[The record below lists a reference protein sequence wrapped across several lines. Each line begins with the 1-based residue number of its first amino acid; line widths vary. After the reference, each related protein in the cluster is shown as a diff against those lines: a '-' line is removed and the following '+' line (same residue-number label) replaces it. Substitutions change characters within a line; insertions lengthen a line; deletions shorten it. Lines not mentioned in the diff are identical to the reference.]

1 MPYVVLNNAASTL
14 SGGVTAIATAIPVQ
28 VGHGAKFAV
37 GANYSYLTL
46 QDASSNIEIVK
57 LTSVTGDVLNVVRAQ
72 DGTAARVWGIGDTI
86 GCRPCAAG
94 FNDFAVGPQITNS
107 TSKATPVNAD
117 ELGITDS
124 AASFGLK
131 KLTWANLKATL
142 VTYFNTLFTKVDG
155 SNATG
160 TWSINTS
167 GNAAT
172 ATNATKVTTNAN
184 LTGHVTSVGNAAVLG
199 SFTKAQLNTAVSDA
213 NLASSGANSD
223 ITSMTAVT
231 SISAT
236 GGTAVKGTNT
246 NDNAAA
252 GYVGEY
258 MTAQRLGASALA
270 LTTGTAAT
278 ITTLSLTAG
287 DWDVWGKVGFI
298 TATATTSVI
307 RIIAE
312 TTTGAGLSGSDG
324 DGVATLVYPGGAA
337 LNSGGNGSVVINTGV
352 RRFILSATT
361 TVNLL
366 AYSDFSTAGLSA
378 FGSIK
383 ARRVR

>member
-1 MPYVVLNNAASTL
+1 MPYVALNNAASTL
-14 SGGVTAIATAIPVQ
+14 SGGLTSIATAISVQ

-72 DGTAARVWGIGDTI
+72 DGTAARTWAIGDTI

-107 TSKATPVNAD
+107 TSKVTPVDAD
-117 ELGITDS
+117 ELGVTDS

-131 KLTWANLKATL
+131 KLTWANLKSTL

-160 TWSINTS
+160 TWNISTS

-172 ATNATKVTTNAN
+172 GVNA
-184 LTGHVTSVGNAAVLG
+184 
-199 SFTKAQLNTAVSDA
+199 
-213 NLASSGANSD
+213 D
-223 ITSMTAVT
+223 ITSMTALT
-231 SISAT
+231 AINRT
-236 GGTAVKGTNT
+236 GGTAIKGTNT
-246 NDNAAA
+246 NDSAAA

-258 MTAQRLGASALA
+258 VSSVVPLASALSISNGPI
-270 LTTGTAAT
+270 LN
-278 ITTLSLTAG
+278 ITNISLTAG
-287 DWDVWGKVGFI
+287 DWDISGIVQFQPAASTSVTSLAGSI
-298 TATATTSVI
+298 NTTS
-307 RIIAE
+307 
-312 TTTGAGLSGSDG
+312 
-324 DGVATLVYPGGAA
+324 ATFNPDVEFIHRTAAFVPGENMGYSLPPTRMSFA
-337 LNSGGNGSVVINTGV
+337 V
-352 RRFILSATT
+352 TT
-361 TVNLL
+361 TVYLVAVANFTVSTMT
-366 AYSDFSTAGLSA
+366 AYGRID
-378 FGSIK
+378 